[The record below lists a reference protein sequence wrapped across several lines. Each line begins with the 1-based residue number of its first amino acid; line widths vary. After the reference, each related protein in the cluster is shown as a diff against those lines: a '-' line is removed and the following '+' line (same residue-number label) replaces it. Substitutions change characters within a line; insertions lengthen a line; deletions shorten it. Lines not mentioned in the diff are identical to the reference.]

1 MEVAAPGLQLR
12 YKSATNIESRIGQ
25 VISHSYRALDRSRQ
39 QLCSELKSDGEAI
52 AKKKVYLVTNC
63 REWRLLAQKMRLIK
77 RNKNLVIYYVF
88 SECTQWNLAK

>member
-1 MEVAAPGLQLR
+1 MR
-12 YKSATNIESRIGQ
+12 
-25 VISHSYRALDRSRQ
+25 
-39 QLCSELKSDGEAI
+39 
-52 AKKKVYLVTNC
+52 LVTNC